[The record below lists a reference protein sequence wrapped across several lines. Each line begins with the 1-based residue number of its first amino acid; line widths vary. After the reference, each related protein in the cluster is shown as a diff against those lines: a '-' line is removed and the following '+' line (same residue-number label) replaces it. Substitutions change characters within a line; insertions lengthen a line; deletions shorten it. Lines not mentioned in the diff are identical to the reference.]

1 MRYWLLLWL
10 VLLPF
15 NAFAGGEISNK
26 MGPLILEGDFAQAIV
41 EGEQLMAEYKETRP
55 PVELYYYLFLAY
67 ANLGKTLR
75 AEDIKRIMIQEYN
88 YHFPVGKK
96 VLSKGEIYQVGAF
109 RSQGNARRL
118 AEKLNRRGIS
128 AWILFDNEFYKVR
141 FSCSDNCRR
150 VISKVQAL
158 GVSPRKIK

>member
-1 MRYWLLLWL
+1 MRYLLLCL
-10 VLLPF
+10 MFLPVI
-15 NAFAGGEISNK
+15 AFAGERISTK
-26 MGPLILEGDFAQAIV
+26 MASLILEGNFSQAVV
-41 EGEQLMAEYKETRP
+41 EGERLMAEYKDTP
-55 PVELYYYLFLAY
+55 PPLDLYYYLFLAY